1 MARVFFPR
9 QDPIGERIWFDS
21 FAPQKQWLTIVG
33 IAADIREE
41 GLTRPIKP
49 VAYISHTQAELPQR
63 LLDEN
68 FVLRTTQDPRSVV
81 QAVRER
87 LRAADRGSVVKFAT
101 MDQVLARS
109 VARQRFQMQVL
120 AGFAALALVLA
131 AVGLYGVLSY
141 VATSNSA
148 EIAIRMALGARP
160 GSIFAMV
167 TGRALRLAAAGT
179 AIGLAAC
186 LALRSV
192 LARLVFGIGP
202 NDPATLCGAIVL
214 LLAVA
219 FVASWF
225 PARRAMRVDPSSALQ
240 AY

>member
-1 MARVFFPR
+1 MARIFFPG
-9 QDPIGERIWFDS
+9 QDPIGQRIWFDS
-21 FAPQKQWLTIVG
+21 FAPRKQWLTIIG

-49 VAYISHTQAELPQR
+49 VAYVSHTEAQLPQH

-68 FVLRTTQDPRSVV
+68 FVLRTTQDPKSIVE
-81 QAVRER
+81 AVRER
-87 LRAADRGSVVKFAT
+87 LHAADQGSVVKFAT
-101 MDQVLARS
+101 MDEVLAQS

-120 AGFAALALVLA
+120 GGFAVLALVLA

-141 VATSNSA
+141 VVSSNRA
-148 EIAIRMALGARP
+148 EIAIRMALGAQP
-160 GSIFAMV
+160 GSIFVMV

-186 LALRSV
+186 VAVRSV
-192 LARLVFGIGP
+192 LASLLFGIGP
-202 NDPATLCGAIVL
+202 SDPVTLGGAIVL

-219 FVASWF
+219 FAASWF
-225 PARRAMRVDPSSALQ
+225 PARRAMRVDPSSALH
-240 AY
+240 AD